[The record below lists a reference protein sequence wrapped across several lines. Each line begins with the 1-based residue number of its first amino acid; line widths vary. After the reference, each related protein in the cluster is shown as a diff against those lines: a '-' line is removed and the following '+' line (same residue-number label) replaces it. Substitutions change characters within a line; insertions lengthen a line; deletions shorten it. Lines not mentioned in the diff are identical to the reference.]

1 MYVVVLMEFLV
12 HAKVV
17 VKQNNVLAERRILPV
32 QQNAT
37 KMVLVV

>member
-1 MYVVVLMEFLV
+1 MLLV

-17 VKQNNVLAERRILPV
+17 VKQNNVLAERRILLV

-37 KMVLVV
+37 KTVHVV